1 LVRVMIADDNI
12 NLCEAVEAYLSAQPD
27 MECVGQVGDGRHVLP
42 MVQRLKPDVLLLDVV
57 MPYVDGIAVL
67 EKMKSTLTVGRP
79 RVIMVSAFGQERY
92 VGHANRLGADYYL
105 MKPFSL
111 AVLVERIRQV
121 MTIRSS
127 LDCST
132 LSRSDLNQVKE
143 QLVRY
148 FEQMGVPPHYKGY
161 RYLLEAV
168 CLAYSDPSWL
178 NGITKRLY
186 PAVAR
191 RFGTSGSQV
200 ERAMRH
206 AIEVTWEKGNL
217 EQLNYLF
224 PYEVDAERGKP
235 TNSSFI
241 AKMADIIALDLDSA

>member
-1 LVRVMIADDNI
+1 
-12 NLCEAVEAYLSAQPD
+12 
-27 MECVGQVGDGRHVLP
+27 VLP

-168 CLAYSDPSWL
+168 CLAYSDP
-178 NGITKRLY
+178 
-186 PAVAR
+186 
-191 RFGTSGSQV
+191 
-200 ERAMRH
+200 
-206 AIEVTWEKGNL
+206 
-217 EQLNYLF
+217 
-224 PYEVDAERGKP
+224 
-235 TNSSFI
+235 
-241 AKMADIIALDLDSA
+241 